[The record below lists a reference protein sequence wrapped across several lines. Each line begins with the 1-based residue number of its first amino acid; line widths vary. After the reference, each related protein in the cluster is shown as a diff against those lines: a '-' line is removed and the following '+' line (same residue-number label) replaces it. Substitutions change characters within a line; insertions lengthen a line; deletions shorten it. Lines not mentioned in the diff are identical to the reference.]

1 VVRLLNKHEAI
12 QLVLEHFPQAFIV
25 STCGH
30 ISRDLYNIK
39 DRTQNFYMVGS
50 MGMAA
55 PVALGLSLVQ
65 PNKPFIILDGDGSL
79 LMNLGIMS
87 MIGQQCPKNLIH
99 IVLDNGMHESTGGQK
114 TVPLT
119 NIKDIATKI
128 GYRLAIEVNSSK
140 NWPLNISTEGPTLI
154 HIKIDPRSEKIGKRV
169 EWTPQE
175 IVKRFST
182 NLQERKELLI

>member
-1 VVRLLNKHEAI
+1 MEKHEVI
-12 QLVLEHFPQAFIV
+12 KLVLEHFPQAYIV

-39 DRTQNFYMVGS
+39 DRVKNFYMVGS

-55 PVALGLSLVQ
+55 PVALGLALVQ
-65 PNKPFIILDGDGSL
+65 PDKQFIILDGDGSL

-99 IVLDNGMHESTGGQK
+99 IVLDNGMHESTGGQQ

-119 NIKDIATKI
+119 NIKDIATKL
-128 GYRLAIEVNSSK
+128 GYRFAIEVNSSK
-140 NWPLNISTEGPTLI
+140 DWRGDVSTEGPTLV
-154 HIKIDPRSEKIGKRV
+154 HFKINPRSEKIGKRV

-182 NLQERKELLI
+182 NLQERKELFI

>member
-1 VVRLLNKHEAI
+1 MEKHEAI
-12 QLVLEHFPQAFIV
+12 KLVLEQFSQSYIV

-30 ISRDLYNIK
+30 ISRDLYNIR
-39 DRTQNFYMVGS
+39 DRVENFYMVGS

-55 PVALGLSLVQ
+55 PVALGLALTQ
-65 PNKPFIILDGDGSL
+65 PEKQFVILDGDGSL

-99 IVLDNGMHESTGGQK
+99 IVIDNGLHESTGGQQ

-119 NIKDIATKI
+119 NLKEIAIKL
-128 GYRLAIEVNSSK
+128 GYRSAIEVNSSK
-140 NWPLNISTEGPTLI
+140 EWRVDIPAAEGPTLI
-154 HIKIDPRSEKIGKRV
+154 HFKVNPRSEKIGKRV
-169 EWTPQE
+169 GWTPQE

-182 NLQERKELLI
+182 KLQEQEELFI